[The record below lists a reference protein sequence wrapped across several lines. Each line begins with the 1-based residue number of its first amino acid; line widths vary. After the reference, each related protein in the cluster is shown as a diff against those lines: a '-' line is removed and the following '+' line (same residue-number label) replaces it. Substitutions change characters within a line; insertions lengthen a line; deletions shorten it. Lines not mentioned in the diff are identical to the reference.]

1 MLGVVTLGLLG
12 VTAALLAMSNAAWR
26 PVFAF
31 AHLAALLG
39 LSPLGVMLIRHA
51 VRQTRAAEGGPL
63 LPALVGRYPQV
74 VFLLAAVVLTITVSL
89 MNFEDGIRWLRR
101 VANLSTVAIMLVLVA
116 RYLRWARDP
125 SAAAPVSAR
134 RGRPP
139 ATRKGASRK
148 R

>member
-1 MLGVVTLGLLG
+1 MG
-12 VTAALLAMSNAAWR
+12 NEAWR

-31 AHLAALLG
+31 AHLAALVG
-39 LSPLGVMLIRHA
+39 LAPLGVLLVRHA
-51 VRQTRAAEGGPL
+51 VRQTRATEDGPL

-101 VANLSTVAIMLVLVA
+101 VANLSTVAIVLVLVA

-125 SAAAPVSAR
+125 SAVASVPAR
-134 RGRPP
+134 RGRRP
-139 ATRKGASRK
+139 ATRSGASR
-148 R
+148 RR

>member
-1 MLGVVTLGLLG
+1 MD
-12 VTAALLAMSNAAWR
+12 NEAWR

-39 LSPLGVMLIRHA
+39 LAPLGAMLVRHA
-51 VRQTRAAEGGPL
+51 VRQTRAAEDGPL
-63 LPALVGRYPQV
+63 LPALVGRYPQA

-101 VANLSTVAIMLVLVA
+101 VANLSTVAIVLVLVA

-125 SAAAPVSAR
+125 SAAATAPVPAR
-134 RGRPP
+134 RGRRP
-139 ATRKGASRK
+139 AK
-148 R
+148 RSDAPRRR

>member
-1 MLGVVTLGLLG
+1 V
-12 VTAALLAMSNAAWR
+12 LLAVGNEAWR
-26 PVFAF
+26 PVFAV

-39 LSPLGVMLIRHA
+39 LAPLGVMLVRHA
-51 VRQTRAAEGGPL
+51 VRQTRATEDGPL
-63 LPALVGRYPQV
+63 LPALVARYPQV

-101 VANLSTVAIMLVLVA
+101 VANLSTVAIVLVLVA

-125 SAAAPVSAR
+125 SVPPATPTR

-139 ATRKGASRK
+139 ARRSGAPR
-148 R
+148 RR